1 MTISPHPKGREARVL
16 LTSVFGPYAQDDE
29 FGSRSI
35 NPMELFHNQVT
46 REQGPFS
53 LRMFHRSWGL
63 MFIQANILAP
73 SVLLDFPTRDRFL
86 EEISKHRYDV
96 IGITSIVM
104 NIGKVREM
112 CRLIRERSPQS
123 QIIVGGHVAAVS
135 GLEEMI
141 DADHIVRGE
150 GVRWLRTYLGADP
163 DQPVR
168 HPTILSGF
176 GQRAFGMGAATGPET
191 RAATIIPSVGCPLG
205 CNFCATSE
213 FFGGKGNFKNFY
225 NSGAELFEVMRGI
238 ADREGIRSFFVMDEN
253 FLLHRR
259 RALELLEL
267 MKQHGKAWSL
277 YLFASANALAKYSM
291 EELVELGVAWVWMG
305 LESPNSSY
313 KKLGGVD
320 IKKLVGELQRNGV
333 KILGSTIIGLDH
345 HTPQNIRAE
354 VDYAVSHATDFHQFM
369 LYTPLPGTPLHR
381 EMEESGRMLEDVDPA
396 DIHGQ
401 FQFNFRH
408 KAISRDESG
417 RFLNWAFRRDYEV
430 NGPSLFR
437 VCRTDFLGWRRYRNH
452 PDERIS
458 ERFQREARELH
469 RNYVAILWAME
480 KYLRDVN
487 PRVVESIR
495 GLRGEIQ
502 REFGGLTSFFANLG
516 GPFVL
521 WNSRKEARRLAAG
534 KTYEPQT
541 FVERR
546 NWAAEEA

>member
-1 MTISPHPKGREARVL
+1 MTISTHPKDRRARVL

-63 MFIQANILAP
+63 MFLQANISAP
-73 SVLLDFPTRDRFL
+73 SVLLDFPTRDRFI
-86 EEISKHRYDV
+86 EEIRTGRYDV
-96 IGITSIVM
+96 VGITSIVM
-104 NIGKVREM
+104 NVGKVGEM
-112 CRLIRERSPQS
+112 CRLIREHSPQS
-123 QIIVGGHVAAVS
+123 QIVVGGHVAALPDLAERV
-135 GLEEMI
+135 

-150 GVRWLRTYLGADP
+150 GVGWLRAYLGEDP

-168 HPTILSGF
+168 HPTILSSF
-176 GQRAFGMGAATGPET
+176 GKRAFGMSADTGDET

-213 FFGGKGNFKNFY
+213 FFGGKGNFTNFY
-225 NSGAELFEVMRGI
+225 NSGAELFEVMRRI
-238 ADREGIRSFFVMDEN
+238 ADSEGVRSFFVMDEN

-259 RALELLEL
+259 RALELLAL
-267 MKQHGKAWSL
+267 MKEHGKAWSL
-277 YLFASANALAKYSM
+277 YIFASANALAKYSM

-320 IKKLVGELQRNGV
+320 IKKLVSDLQSNGV

-345 HTPQNIRAE
+345 HTPENIHAE

-381 EMEESGRMLEDVDPA
+381 EMVASGRMIEDADPA

-401 FQFNFRH
+401 FKFNFRH
-408 KAISRDESG
+408 KAISRDDSG
-417 RFLNWAFRRDYEV
+417 RFLKWAFNRDYEV

-437 VCRTDFLGWRRYRNH
+437 VCRTDFQGWRRYRNH
-452 PDERIS
+452 PDERIR
-458 ERFQREARELH
+458 ERFRREANELH
-469 RNYVAILWAME
+469 RNYVAMLWAME
-480 KYLRDVN
+480 KYLKKVN
-487 PRVVESIR
+487 PRISKSIR
-495 GLRGEIQ
+495 GLRGEFH
-502 REFGGLTSFFANLG
+502 REFGGLTRFFANLG
-516 GPFVL
+516 GPVVL
-521 WNSRKEARRLAAG
+521 WNTRKEARRLAG
-534 KTYEPQT
+534 GETYEPTT

-546 NWAAEEA
+546 NWAG